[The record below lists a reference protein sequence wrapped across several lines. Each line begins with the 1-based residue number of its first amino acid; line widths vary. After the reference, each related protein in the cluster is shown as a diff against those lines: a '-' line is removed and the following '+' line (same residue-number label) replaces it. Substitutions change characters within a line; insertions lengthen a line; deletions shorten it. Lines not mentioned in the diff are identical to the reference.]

1 MGRTTRWVD
10 VATLASGASLRLA
23 FHEIAGARGD
33 GPTLGIS
40 ALIHGDEIVGVEVI
54 RRIVA
59 GTDPKTLRG
68 RLLLLPVANPLAF
81 EALTR
86 GTPLAVEVGNLN
98 RVFPGDAAGDLVGRL
113 AAVVTREFVG
123 PITHLI
129 DLHGGGTHP
138 LVDYGISLSDLEFG
152 LAFGMRIIRE
162 TRTYAGTMGAL
173 AGEYGKPAFVAELG
187 GGYVVDERYVEMG
200 VRGVRNVMMRLEMID
215 GEPELPDEQL
225 VVENVAGV
233 RPGHGGLRVPAVGL
247 ETLGT
252 EVPAGTVLGR
262 VISPFSFETL
272 EELRAP
278 FERSL
283 IVLLRP
289 ALTRVNPG
297 DYAFM
302 LADAG
307 GVRRV
312 HNRSRRPRG
321 AGS

>member
-10 VATLASGASLRLA
+10 VATLASGAPLRLA
-23 FHEIAGARGD
+23 VHEIAGTRGD

-40 ALIHGDEIVGVEVI
+40 ALIHGDEIVGLEVI
-54 RRIVA
+54 RRLIA
-59 GTDPKTLRG
+59 TTDPATLRG
-68 RLLLLPVANPLAF
+68 RLVLLPVANPLAF

-98 RVFPGDAAGDLVGRL
+98 RVFPGDPSGDLTSRL
-113 AAVVTREFVG
+113 AAVLTREFIG

-138 LVDYGISLSDLEFG
+138 LVDYGISLHDLEFG
-152 LAFGMRIIRE
+152 LAFGMRVVRE

-173 AGEYGKPAFVAELG
+173 AGELGKPSFVPELG
-187 GGYVVDERYVEMG
+187 GGYVADERYVEMG
-200 VRGVRNVMMRLEMID
+200 LRGVRNTMIRLEMLD
-215 GEPELPDEQL
+215 GRPELPDEQL
-225 VVENVAGV
+225 VVETVAGV
-233 RPGHGGLRVPAVGL
+233 RPGHGGLLVPAVTM
-247 ETLGT
+247 EALGS
-252 EVPAGTVLGR
+252 EVPGGTVLGR
-262 VISPFSFETL
+262 VVSPYTFETL

-283 IVLLRP
+283 VVLLRP

-297 DYAFM
+297 DYAYM

-307 GVRRV
+307 GMQRVRNHPQRT
-312 HNRSRRPRG
+312 
-321 AGS
+321 

>member
-1 MGRTTRWVD
+1 MGRATRWVD
-10 VATLASGASLRLA
+10 VATLANGASLRLA
-23 FHEIAGARGD
+23 FHEIIGQRGD

-40 ALIHGDEIVGVEVI
+40 ALIHGDEIVGLEVI
-54 RRIVA
+54 RRLIA
-59 GTDPKTLRG
+59 STDPAALRG
-68 RLLLLPVANPLAF
+68 RLMLLPVANPLAF

-86 GTPLAVEVGNLN
+86 NTPLAVEVGNLN

-113 AAVVTREFVG
+113 AAALTREFIG

-138 LVDYGISLSDLEFG
+138 LVDYGISLHDLEFG

-173 AGEYGKPAFVAELG
+173 AGEHGKPAFVPELG

-200 VRGVRNVMMRLEMID
+200 VRGIRNVMMRLEMLD
-215 GEPELPDEQL
+215 GEPALPDEQL
-225 VVENVAGV
+225 VVETVVGI
-233 RPGHGGLRVPAVGL
+233 RPGHGGLLVPGVSMDA
-247 ETLGT
+247 LGT

-262 VISPFSFETL
+262 VISPYTFETL

-283 IVLLRP
+283 VVLLRP

-297 DYAFM
+297 DYAYM

-307 GVRRV
+307 QMRRIR
-312 HNRSRRPRG
+312 NGPRR
-321 AGS
+321 A

>member
-23 FHEIAGARGD
+23 LHEIVGTRGD

-40 ALIHGDEIVGVEVI
+40 ALIHGDEIVGLEVI
-54 RRIVA
+54 RRIIA
-59 GTDPKTLRG
+59 GTDPTKLRG

-86 GTPLAVEVGNLN
+86 NTPLAVEVGNLN

-113 AAVVTREFVG
+113 ADVLAREFVG

-138 LVDYGISLSDLEFG
+138 LVDYGISLYDLEFG
-152 LAFGMRIIRE
+152 LSFGMRLVRE

-173 AGEYGKPAFVAELG
+173 AGEHGKPTFVPELG
-187 GGYVVDERYVEMG
+187 GGYVVDERYIEMG
-200 VRGVRNVMMRLEMID
+200 VRGIRNVLMRLEMID
-215 GEPELPDEQL
+215 GHPALPEEQL
-225 VVENVAGV
+225 VVETVVGV
-233 RPGHGGLRVPAVGL
+233 RPGHGGLLIPAL
-247 ETLGT
+247 SMDALGS

-262 VISPFSFETL
+262 VISPYTFETL

-283 IVLLRP
+283 VVLLRP

-297 DYAFM
+297 DYAYM

-307 GVRRV
+307 EMRRIR
-312 HNRSRRPRG
+312 NSLRP
-321 AGS
+321 A

>member
-10 VATLASGASLRLA
+10 VATLASGAPLRLA
-23 FHEIAGARGD
+23 LHEIVGTRGD
-33 GPTLGIS
+33 GPTLGVS

-54 RRIVA
+54 RRILSA
-59 GTDPKTLRG
+59 TDPARLRG

-98 RVFPGDAAGDLVGRL
+98 RVFPGDPSGDLVSRL
-113 AAVVTREFVG
+113 AAILTREFVT
-123 PITHLI
+123 PSTHLL
-129 DLHGGGTHP
+129 DLHGGGTLP
-138 LVDYGISLSDLEFG
+138 LVDYGISLHDLAFG
-152 LAFGMRIIRE
+152 LAFGMRVVRE

-173 AGEYGKPAFVAELG
+173 AGEYGKPAFVPELG
-187 GGYVVDERYVEMG
+187 GGYVADERYVEMG
-200 VRGVRNVMMRLEMID
+200 VRGVRNVMRHLEMID
-215 GEPELPDEQL
+215 GEPELPEEQL
-225 VVENVAGV
+225 VVEQVAGL
-233 RPGHGGLRVPAVGL
+233 RPGHGGLLVPAL
-247 ETLGT
+247 PMAALGT
-252 EVPAGTVLGR
+252 EVPGGTVLGR
-262 VISPFSFETL
+262 VISAFTFETL

-307 GVRRV
+307 GLRRV
-312 HNRSRRPRG
+312 RSPRRG
-321 AGS
+321 